1 MSYESD
7 YIVRTYG
14 VPANKG
20 QRVEYSPANKPARQ
34 GVITG
39 FHNQY
44 IKIKF
49 DGDAKMSPGIY
60 HPTDCMRYIA

>member
-7 YIVRTYG
+7 YIQRTYG
-14 VPANKG
+14 VPAKKG
-20 QRVEYSPANKPARQ
+20 QRVEYAPTNKPARQ

-49 DGDAKMSPGIY
+49 DGDAKVFPGVF
-60 HPTDCMRYIA
+60 HPTDCMRYIT